1 MAASKSTKVPIGFTR
16 AGGATFVSSGVNLQG
31 VAGLAF
37 TDTAG
42 NTWYLWFDTT
52 GDLRTGDAETV
63 EAAGFNFDS
72 GGTVVGAQS

>member
-1 MAASKSTKVPIGFTR
+1 MAASKSTKTLPGFTYR
-16 AGGATFVSSGVNLQG
+16 TGQTGVTSGVG
-31 VAGLAF
+31 VSGVSGLAF

-63 EAAGFNFDS
+63 EAAGFNYNS
-72 GGTVVGAQS
+72 GGSVVGGQS